1 MERKGLCFRC
11 RITHYKYLW
20 SLLSPVFRIHFLQSP
35 GKYIIQVEPMPI
47 SKAEGI
53 MCVDIMAPSTSVLG
67 LPSYSLIQH
76 LLLSAV
82 MIKASVYPKWDVLHF
97 WSLDKASFVFST
109 YISWGC
115 LLHRAGDTCA
125 ELRMAFI
132 LSSSIFFIWELL
144 NIFFQLV
151 HLMSYIPP
159 WIKGSHD
166 GWVCFYSFPIL
177 SAMESEKLFFKG
189 AKCA

>member
-1 MERKGLCFRC
+1 MLIISSFSGILN
-11 RITHYKYLW
+11 
-20 SLLSPVFRIHFLQSP
+20 SLLTASGI
-35 GKYIIQVEPMPI
+35 KCIIQVEPMPI

-109 YISWGC
+109 YIS
-115 LLHRAGDTCA
+115 
-125 ELRMAFI
+125 
-132 LSSSIFFIWELL
+132 
-144 NIFFQLV
+144 
-151 HLMSYIPP
+151 
-159 WIKGSHD
+159 
-166 GWVCFYSFPIL
+166 
-177 SAMESEKLFFKG
+177 
-189 AKCA
+189 